1 MCFIYFLLPSSGFW
15 WIFFLCFQRVTDL
28 EYKKKK
34 KKNFDYPFF
43 AFLYCCFWCFATD
56 DCGKP
61 RVGDCGVEIII
72 HRGYNAHAMSLCF
85 LFTRG
90 YIHST
95 TVFFFC
101 SFLPSS
107 IVVVSILLLYLF
119 RRLTITALA
128 CNVAKRVEWV
138 EMSWEI
144 KGKICRKVV

>member
-1 MCFIYFLLPSSGFW
+1 MFFFVAFFGFW
-15 WIFFLCFQRVTDL
+15 WNFFLCFQRVTDL
-28 EYKKKK
+28 EYKKKTLTTL
-34 KKNFDYPFF
+34 FF

-95 TVFFFC
+95 TVFFFVH
-101 SFLPSS
+101 SFRPS
-107 IVVVSILLLYLF
+107 IVVVSIAALF
-119 RRLTITALA
+119 IPPLDDYCFGVQCGKTSRMSR
-128 CNVAKRVEWV
+128 
-138 EMSWEI
+138 MSWKI
-144 KGKICRKVV
+144 KEKYVEKLYRVIIIFH

>member
-1 MCFIYFLLPSSGFW
+1 MCFIFFVAFFGFLVNF
-15 WIFFLCFQRVTDL
+15 FFLCFQRVTDL

-34 KKNFDYPFF
+34 KQNFDYPFF

-95 TVFFFC
+95 TVFFFVH
-101 SFLPSS
+101 SFRPLS
-107 IVVVSILLLYLF
+107 LLLVYCCF
-119 RRLTITALA
+119 IYSAAWRLLLWRAMWQ
-128 CNVAKRVEWV
+128 NE
-138 EMSWEI
+138 
-144 KGKICRKVV
+144 